1 MKIWMIESQGGGTDG
16 DTGKNPT
23 VYYKA
28 ADPAVA
34 KRLFLKDF
42 LKGHEPWEVKVTEL
56 TWELFQ
62 RVTPD
67 EFMII
72 EDTGF

>member
-1 MKIWMIESQGGGTDG
+1 MKIWMIESKDTQG
-16 DTGKNPT
+16 KHPT

-28 ADPAVA
+28 VDPEVA

-42 LKGHEPWEVKVTEL
+42 VKGMEPTEVKVTEL

-62 RVTPD
+62 QVTPD